1 MTYSFTI
8 IDTTLAMESV
18 DKPEVNNSIKNL
30 VDKQRELLGIP
41 KDIAKGIPPIDF
53 ETLEIVDQVQ
63 KIADESA
70 YGSLKKEI
78 KKATDKMEEL

>member
-1 MTYSFTI
+1 
-8 IDTTLAMESV
+8 
-18 DKPEVNNSIKNL
+18 
-30 VDKQRELLGIP
+30 LLGIP

-78 KKATDKMEEL
+78 KKASALFLQIKIG